1 MAQQMAAADV
11 QIIKQLQ
18 HILCHYGIVEI
29 ARMGRAAMITK
40 IHSDDSE
47 MLSELLTVP
56 APIRQTAEQ
65 TMQHQ

>member
-1 MAQQMAAADV
+1 
-11 QIIKQLQ
+11 
-18 HILCHYGIVEI
+18 
-29 ARMGRAAMITK
+29 MITK
-40 IHSDDSE
+40 IHSDDSK

>member
-1 MAQQMAAADV
+1 MSR
-11 QIIKQLQ
+11 IY
-18 HILCHYGIVEI
+18 YGYGVVEI

-56 APIRQTAEQ
+56 APIRQTTEQ